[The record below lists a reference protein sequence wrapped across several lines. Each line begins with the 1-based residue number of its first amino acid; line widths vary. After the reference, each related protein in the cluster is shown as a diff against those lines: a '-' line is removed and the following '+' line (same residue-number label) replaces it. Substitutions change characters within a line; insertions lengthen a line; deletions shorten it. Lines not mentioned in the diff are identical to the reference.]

1 MNSLFAAI
9 LLLGMTAIATAADP
23 TRAVTQ
29 PDLSE
34 FEPGVR
40 TALESAIAEFQSALT
55 DAQDSAAA
63 GEAWGELG
71 MHYQAHHLQGLADT
85 CYTQAAA
92 LDPADPRWPYLA
104 GFLALE
110 GGDFDTAESR
120 LSAAAELSPDD
131 VVIRLR
137 LAETA
142 LAAGRL
148 PLARQRF
155 DELTGGPG
163 MTAARHS
170 GLGRIAVRE
179 GRYDAATEDL
189 EAALRLAPSATRLR
203 HPLGMAYRQ
212 QGDREAAAANFAARG
227 NGQVPVPDPLLI
239 SIGER
244 SQSAQFFLE
253 QGYAAA
259 RAGQTDRALEAFRR
273 AVAASPDD
281 VSAMLSLAQ
290 GLSMAGETAEAR
302 EWLDKAVESHPQ
314 DPVARLRLGMAQER
328 AGEEGP
334 ALAAYEQA
342 VTLDPGLHQA
352 RFLLGDSL
360 MRARRYADAATVY
373 GLLPDEDPSGALFRY
388 REGLAAVAAGD
399 CQSALR
405 AFSTGRGLRP
415 DNGELMQAW
424 ARTASTCQTASDA
437 ERAEAEVMARQLFG
451 ALANREHAATLAMA
465 LAANGRFEEAA
476 DLQAQV
482 ASRPLAGVADHQ
494 ALARYRSGRPAVA
507 PWPADDAVFYPPRL
521 NNDG

>member
-1 MNSLFAAI
+1 V
-9 LLLGMTAIATAADP
+9 LLGFTAKAGAVSP
-23 TRAVTQ
+23 TEAVTR

-40 TALESAIAEFQSALT
+40 TALEAAISDFQSALA
-55 DAQDSAAA
+55 DAPDPRAA

-71 MHYQAHHLQGLADT
+71 MHYQAHHLQGLAST
-85 CYTQAAA
+85 CYARAAD
-92 LDPADPRWPYLA
+92 LDPADSRWPYLA
-104 GFLALE
+104 GFVALE
-110 GGDFDTAESR
+110 GGDFEAAESR

-131 VVIRLR
+131 AIIRLR

-142 LAAGRL
+142 LAAGNL
-148 PLARQRF
+148 ALARERF
-155 DELTGGPG
+155 DGLSGGPG

-179 GRYDAATEDL
+179 GRYKEAAGDL
-189 EAALRLAPSATRLR
+189 ESALRLAPSATRLR

-212 QGDREAAAANFAARG
+212 LGDRGAASANFAARG

-259 RAGQTDRALEAFRR
+259 RAGQTDRAVEAFRR

-290 GLSMAGETAEAR
+290 GLNQAGATAEAR
-302 EWLDKAVESHPQ
+302 EWLDKAVARHPE

-328 AGEEGP
+328 AGEEKP
-334 ALAAYEQA
+334 ALASYEAA
-342 VTLDPGLHQA
+342 VALDPGLHQA

-360 MRARRYADAATVY
+360 MRAGRYAEAAEAY
-373 GLLPDEDPSGALFRY
+373 GALPDEDASGALFRY
-388 REGLAAVAAGD
+388 REGLAAVASGNCEA
-399 CQSALR
+399 ALQ
-405 AFSTGRGLRP
+405 AFSAGRRLRP

-424 ARTASTCQTASDA
+424 ARTASTCETASDA
-437 ERAEAEVMARQLFG
+437 ERASAEDVARQLFG

-465 LAANGRFEEAA
+465 LAANGRFDEAA

-482 ASRPLAGVADHQ
+482 AGRPLAGVADQQ
-494 ALARYRSGRPAVA
+494 ALARYRAGQRADA
-507 PWPADDAVFYPPRL
+507 PWPAGDAVFYPPRL